1 MVRSSSMSES
11 PAIDISLFDQHVP
24 PSDDFYRHVN
34 GGWLDANPVPPEYGS
49 WGAFHEVNER
59 NQELLHELLSTA
71 AEESGPSGSV
81 RQKTGD
87 YFAAGMDEE
96 LIAQAGVEPLRP
108 LLERIDAAA
117 SVADVR
123 AVVTELQRL

>member
-59 NQELLHELLSTA
+59 NQEILHALMQQA
-71 AEESGPSGSV
+71 AENTEGPGTASQMV
-81 RQKTGD
+81 GD
-87 YFAAGMDEE
+87 YYGAAMDEE
-96 LIAQAGVEPLRP
+96 SIAAAGVGPLAGYLDR
-108 LLERIDAAA
+108 
-117 SVADVR
+117 V
-123 AVVTELQRL
+123 